1 MLTSLEISKI
11 WGISS
16 RRIATLCNE
25 GRIEGAIKK
34 GNVWLIPENSVKP
47 KDARKKE
54 RKKLRVFEAFAGI
67 GAQRTALDR
76 LDINYEVVG
85 ISEWFIE
92 ALHCYCAIH
101 EKDKNA
107 IKIPSKEEQINYLSK
122 FTFSKDSI
130 NPTRLE
136 YINDSELEKL
146 YISNKLSK
154 NFGSITEVQGEMLPD
169 FDLLVYSFPC
179 QDLSTGG
186 NNRGMGKN
194 SGTRSGLL
202 WEIERI
208 LLELDKQNRLPE
220 YLLLENVFT
229 ITADSHID
237 DLNEWLNF
245 LESLGY
251 KNDDVIKL
259 NALDFGVPQNRNR
272 AFIASHLGSKLNIE
286 NKIDKVTKKR
296 PISDFLKTDYSNVV
310 YKEEADEAQLKRTP
324 SREKMWKINGMEI
337 NENTTINTITTNMDR
352 TFCAALFKY
361 DGPLGNTFR
370 RPTIREAFLMM
381 GFTESEYER
390 TKELEFSYRK
400 MNKLIG
406 NSIVV
411 DVIAA
416 VLKAMFRG
424 TDYLCW

>member
-1 MLTSLEISKI
+1 MKISNLLGEEEAKKE
-11 WGISS
+11 
-16 RRIATLCNE
+16 A
-25 GRIEGAIKK
+25 KK
-34 GNVWLIPENSVKP
+34 G
-47 KDARKKE
+47 DALFITKTLKKSGKKC
-54 RKKLRVFEAFAGI
+54 KKLRVFEAFAGI

-76 LDINYEVVG
+76 LKIDYEIVG

-92 ALHCYCAIH
+92 ALHCYCSIH
-101 EKDKNA
+101 ENYSDEFVV
-107 IKIPSKEEQINYLSK
+107 PSKQDQLDYLNK

-136 YINDSELEKL
+136 LLNDKELKKL

-154 NFGSITEVQGEMLPD
+154 NFGSITEIKGSELPD

-186 NNRGMGKN
+186 NNGGMGRN

-208 LLELDKQNRLPE
+208 LLELNKENRLPE

-229 ITADSHID
+229 ITADSHIE
-237 DLNEWLNF
+237 DLNEWLGF

-251 KNDDVIKL
+251 SNDEVIKL

-272 AFIASHLGSKLNIE
+272 AFIASHLGSNLNIAS
-286 NKIDKVTKKR
+286 KIDINFEKR
-296 PISDFLKTDYSNVV
+296 PISNFLKTDYTNET
-310 YKEEADEAQLKRTP
+310 YREEADEAQLKKTP
-324 SREKMWKINGMEI
+324 SREKMWELNGMEI
-337 NENTTINTITTNMDR
+337 TEETIINTITTNMDR
-352 TFCAALFKY
+352 TYCAALFEY

-381 GFTESEYER
+381 GFTEEEYER
-390 TKELEFSYRK
+390 TKSLNFSYRK

-411 DVIAA
+411 DVISA
-416 VLKAMFRG
+416 VLKAMFIG
-424 TDYLCW
+424 SDYYVNSIEQ